1 MLCVHESVSANGI
14 VVCQLSHQQP
24 ATRMQLRSTLADYC
38 AISVHWTNTAELSH
52 PSKHILLSL
61 AHAAIATPC
70 TLVTAC
76 RLATL
81 SCHLPPPPAS
91 VTHTPAG
98 DDAIKH
104 LLSRGAHRRFG
115 YKSLIVMLAW
125 YFIFAALAAG
135 SAISSGLF
143 VPMLMMGAT
152 VGRIVGLAT
161 TDIADKYGSLLTSKC
176 MRVLI

>member
-115 YKSLIVMLAW
+115 YKSLIAVFVLVLH
-125 YFIFAALAAG
+125 ICGHSAATPLYLCTHPAHLYSCTHPTPLYPCHA
-135 SAISSGLF
+135 
-143 VPMLMMGAT
+143 PPPC
-152 VGRIVGLAT
+152 R
-161 TDIADKYGSLLTSKC
+161 
-176 MRVLI
+176 R